1 MSQKKRALKPP
12 PSEAVLREL
21 ADLAQV
27 PEVERNFYYDEILEN
42 VRNTCE
48 LKELSDGLTK
58 EKSAKMHRSALALQE
73 PLWDLNR
80 RAAEFM
86 DKVLNSKSA
95 FIVFSRISGQG
106 TEGLKEVVD
115 QIARFFALLAGKT
128 PPRPPSLGP
137 SQRKR
142 GKSPGGRRPGSIYNP
157 ILQDFIF
164 DIWFSTKRAGGKL
177 SFARSPVKGKPQGTI
192 LSAIEKLAPHLPDD
206 FVPNV
211 LPARMLQELIAR
223 WNKLEAQYEAL
234 EAETSGFAG
243 ANTAASS
250 KRNTKSRRPN
260 N

>member
-1 MSQKKRALKPP
+1 MSEKKRALKP

-21 ADLAQV
+21 ADLLEV
-27 PEVERNFYYDEILEN
+27 PEVKRSFWSDEILEN

-48 LKELSDGLTK
+48 LKELSDALTK

-73 PLWDLNR
+73 TLWDLNR
-80 RAAEFM
+80 REAKFIDQM
-86 DKVLNSKSA
+86 LNSKSA
-95 FIVFSRISGQG
+95 LIVFNKISSQG
-106 TEGLKEVVD
+106 IEGLKD
-115 QIARFFALLAGKT
+115 ITYQLARFFALFASKP

-137 SQRKR
+137 AQRKR

-157 ILQDFIF
+157 IFQDFVF
-164 DIWFSTKRAGGKL
+164 NLWLSTKHAGGNP
-177 SFARSPVKGKPQGTI
+177 SFARSPAKGEPQGSI
-192 LSAIEKLAPHLPDD
+192 LKAIKKLAPHLPHG

-211 LPARMLQELIAR
+211 LPARMLQDLIAR
-223 WNKLEAQYEAL
+223 WNKLEAQYEEL

>member
-1 MSQKKRALKPP
+1 MAGPCCSAIGSQNRAVAMPSCPLMPYTACRFSFEYRCMRNFPKTSRGNAMSEKKRALKPP

-48 LKELSDGLTK
+48 LKELSDGLAK

-157 ILQDFIF
+157 ILQDF
-164 DIWFSTKRAGGKL
+164 
-177 SFARSPVKGKPQGTI
+177 
-192 LSAIEKLAPHLPDD
+192 
-206 FVPNV
+206 
-211 LPARMLQELIAR
+211 
-223 WNKLEAQYEAL
+223 
-234 EAETSGFAG
+234 
-243 ANTAASS
+243 
-250 KRNTKSRRPN
+250 
-260 N
+260 